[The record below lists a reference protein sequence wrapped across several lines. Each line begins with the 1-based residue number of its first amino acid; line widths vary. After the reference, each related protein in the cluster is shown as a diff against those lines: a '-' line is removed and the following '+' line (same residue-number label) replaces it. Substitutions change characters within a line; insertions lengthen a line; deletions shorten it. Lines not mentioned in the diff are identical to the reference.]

1 MKSEY
6 QGLTNGLNRAFIRCK
21 LVNKNTVLFKGG
33 DDTKQKFD
41 GMLLATF
48 ITTLFY
54 SATYPYIHKEI
65 MQNVSDT
72 IIALNQIINCLS
84 IVILGNLWNK
94 KSDKLFKYYPMLCV
108 SETILGVSSTIWAIL
123 THNILAYYI
132 IDTLIFAIV
141 TRNICCGGV
150 KLRAIR
156 YKTET
161 DREHFDNNNNSMS
174 AIATIIGSM
183 LAIILK
189 LDFVAMLWLATI
201 GNAVDNIFYIFIYRK
216 TRKSY

>member
-1 MKSEY
+1 
-6 QGLTNGLNRAFIRCK
+6 
-21 LVNKNTVLFKGG
+21 
-33 DDTKQKFD
+33 
-41 GMLLATF
+41 MLLATF

-84 IVILGNLWNK
+84 IVILGSLWNK
-94 KSDKLFKYYPMLCV
+94 KSDKLFKYYPVLCI
-108 SETILGVSSTIWAIL
+108 SETILGVCSTIWATF

-189 LDFVAMLWLATI
+189 LDFIAMLWLATI

-216 TRKSY
+216 MRELRGDFQSK

>member
-1 MKSEY
+1 
-6 QGLTNGLNRAFIRCK
+6 
-21 LVNKNTVLFKGG
+21 
-33 DDTKQKFD
+33 
-41 GMLLATF
+41 
-48 ITTLFY
+48 
-54 SATYPYIHKEI
+54 

-84 IVILGNLWNK
+84 VVILGSLWNK
-94 KSDKLFKYYPMLCV
+94 KSDELFKYYPVLCI
-108 SETILGVSSTIWAIL
+108 SETILSVCSTIWTTL

-174 AIATIIGSM
+174 AIATIIGSVIALVLHLNFATM
-183 LAIILK
+183 LTI
-189 LDFVAMLWLATI
+189 ATI
-201 GNAVDNIFYIFIYRK
+201 GNAVDNIFYIFIYRNER
-216 TRKSY
+216 RKCNENKIHNSL